1 MKNIVLVFLL
11 GFGLILLVWVIEIV
25 NIYDC
30 VNNVQVFV
38 YQMQFVVVFVGIQGI
53 VFCMIGMDQ
62 YEQVIIVY
70 EIMMNGLVDV
80 YQKMVESY
88 QKMMGNNM
96 VFMIVLLMFY
106 VVMNE
111 YERVVV
117 VYEFMNNG

>member
-38 YQMQFVVVFVGIQGI
+38 YQMQFVEVFVGIQGI